1 MTYFA
6 EVRDLAY
13 KLYGKEG
20 LVKFMLVQNPKIG
33 GVSPMTAILHGKGKE
48 VAEFLKE
55 ELRKVGL

>member
-20 LVKFMLVQNPKIG
+20 LVKFMLVQNKKIG
-33 GVSPMTAILHGKGKE
+33 GVSPMTAILHGKGEE
-48 VAEFLKE
+48 VVKYLQE
-55 ELRKVGL
+55 ELRKIGS